1 MNNLV
6 EVLLY
11 IQEFSPKLQSD
22 FAREEAKVVAEA
34 ASRGLISS
42 LDFCGFA
49 TNRWHLTSKGIK
61 LLQLF
66 QHEGNTN
73 EKNFTGC

>member
-6 EVLLY
+6 EILLY

-49 TNRWHLTSKGIK
+49 TNRWHLTSKGVK

-73 EKNFTGC
+73 EKNLD

>member
-22 FAREEAKVVAEA
+22 FAREVVAEA

-49 TNRWHLTSKGIK
+49 TNR
-61 LLQLF
+61 
-66 QHEGNTN
+66 
-73 EKNFTGC
+73 